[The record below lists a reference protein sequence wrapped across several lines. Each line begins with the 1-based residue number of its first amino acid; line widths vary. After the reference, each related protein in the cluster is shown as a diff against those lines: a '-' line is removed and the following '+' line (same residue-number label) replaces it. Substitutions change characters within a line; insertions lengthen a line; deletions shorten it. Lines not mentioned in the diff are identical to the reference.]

1 MIKLSEPFF
10 FGNELSFLKKSLEDK
25 WISSNGNIVKS
36 FEKKLQR
43 YTTGSYNLGVINC
56 TAALQLAVRLLNPK
70 KDEEI
75 LVPSITFAATINSI
89 IYNNCK
95 PVFFDCDDFL
105 LLDKKKIYSFFEK
118 NTYFKNGHSY
128 NKKTKK
134 KILAIIVVNTFGNLF
149 DLDKNFSA
157 FCKKKNIKI
166 IEDAAE
172 SLGSLNYDK
181 QRHNKIDFSCYSF
194 NGNKLIT
201 SGGGGILSLKNKKQ
215 HIKASYLASQ
225 AKNDATN
232 FIHNDVGYNFLLSN
246 LHASIGLA
254 QLLNIK
260 KVLKKKKN
268 INFAYKKRI
277 NKISGLKI
285 LDSPERCSSNY
296 WLNILVIDSEKYGL
310 SKKEIIKKFLNQGI
324 ETRSLWY
331 PNHLQKPFNKFQS
344 YQIQNSKTM
353 FERCICLPSS
363 YGLNNNQ
370 QLKIVNLLENRFKN
384 NR

>member
-43 YTTGSYNLGVINC
+43 YTSGSYNLGVINC

-149 DLDKNFSA
+149 DIDKNFSA
-157 FCKKKNIKI
+157 FCKKRNIKI

-181 QRHNKIDFSCYSF
+181 QRHNKIDLSCYSF

-201 SGGGGILSLKNKKQ
+201 SGGGGVLSLKNKKQ

-225 AKNDATN
+225 AKNDAIN
-232 FIHNDVGYNFLLSN
+232 FIHNDVGYNFMLSN

-277 NKISGLKI
+277 NKINGLKI
-285 LDSPERCSSNY
+285 LDSPEKCSSNY
-296 WLNILVIDSEKYGL
+296 WLNILVIDPKKYGL

-344 YQIQNSKTM
+344 YQIKNSKTM
-353 FERCICLPSS
+353 FECCICLPSS
-363 YGLNNNQ
+363 YGLNDNQ
-370 QLKIVNLLENRFKN
+370 QLKIVNLLENRFKTK
-384 NR
+384 R

>member
-134 KILAIIVVNTFGNLF
+134 KN
-149 DLDKNFSA
+149 
-157 FCKKKNIKI
+157 
-166 IEDAAE
+166 
-172 SLGSLNYDK
+172 
-181 QRHNKIDFSCYSF
+181 
-194 NGNKLIT
+194 
-201 SGGGGILSLKNKKQ
+201 
-215 HIKASYLASQ
+215 
-225 AKNDATN
+225 
-232 FIHNDVGYNFLLSN
+232 
-246 LHASIGLA
+246 
-254 QLLNIK
+254 
-260 KVLKKKKN
+260 
-268 INFAYKKRI
+268 
-277 NKISGLKI
+277 
-285 LDSPERCSSNY
+285 SSN
-296 WLNILVIDSEKYGL
+296 NCS
-310 SKKEIIKKFLNQGI
+310 
-324 ETRSLWY
+324 
-331 PNHLQKPFNKFQS
+331 
-344 YQIQNSKTM
+344 
-353 FERCICLPSS
+353 
-363 YGLNNNQ
+363 
-370 QLKIVNLLENRFKN
+370 
-384 NR
+384 

>member
-118 NTYFKNGHSY
+118 NTHFKNGHSY

-149 DLDKNFSA
+149 DIDKNFSA

-277 NKISGLKI
+277 NKIYGLKI
-285 LDSPERCSSNY
+285 LDSQEKCSSNY
-296 WLNILVIDSEKYGL
+296 WLNILVIDPKKYGL

-331 PNHLQKPFNKFQS
+331 PNHLQKPFNKFES

-353 FERCICLPSS
+353 FECCICLPSS
-363 YGLNNNQ
+363 YGLKNNE

-384 NR
+384 

>member
-43 YTTGSYNLGVINC
+43 YTTGGYNLGVINC

-89 IYNNCK
+89 LYNNCK

-149 DLDKNFSA
+149 DIDKNFSA

-172 SLGSLNYDK
+172 SLGSINYDK
-181 QRHNKIDFSCYSF
+181 QRRNKIDFSCYSF

-225 AKNDATN
+225 AKSDAIN
-232 FIHNDVGYNFLLSN
+232 FIHNDVGYNFMLSN

-254 QLLNIK
+254 QLVNIR

-268 INFAYKKRI
+268 INFAYKKKI

-296 WLNILVIDSEKYGL
+296 WLNILVIDSKKYGL

-344 YQIQNSKTM
+344 YQIHNSKTM
-353 FERCICLPSS
+353 FECCVCLPSS
-363 YGLNNNQ
+363 YGLNINQ
-370 QLKIVNLLENRFKN
+370 QLKIVNLLENRFKIN
-384 NR
+384 K